1 MENLPEI
8 FSYPLKIYDQINFGL
23 LRPHGKEV
31 KRALVVNRNIPKGL
45 KNPKTLEEYET
56 SLEQFFKN
64 YPDLLNHLGFISK
77 KEDYK
82 KITSTSNGFFGT
94 FENLIDISF
103 PHTKDEVSI
112 FYFYLI
118 TNEAK
123 RFLIG
128 LKYYL
133 RNSSKEEKVHWLQRT
148 LIVVKS
154 QITVSIEKIVNQ
166 NDHLT
171 AAGPWGQSKSIK
183 KIYRFTYTALI
194 LALVRL
200 YFEIIYTYSPLISDH
215 EKNVEEFFF
224 VEVEKI
230 DVEKL
235 KLELSFGL
243 LRLKAKDLLNEKEF
257 DVNVLDNVLKELYNL
272 KGLKI
277 KNKKWQETVAALE
290 NAKLL
295 FYDHGPKE
303 LEFYGS
309 YYFAESELREK
320 KEDFKKIIETHKM
333 GIDRLNQIETFL
345 SDLNLLFST
354 ITEVEIKVKNSIFRK
369 LIFWLNEQKEL
380 YRNQIDKDFREIDN
394 NGKTKPL
401 KGPKKKKVIFESF
414 KYKDIVK
421 NGDKIDNLCFKL
433 KKEKSYTKQS
443 FIPEDTAP
451 GKFKSIFS
459 GIKIEKEKR
468 IVWNGTE
475 EELYYLIYLMYKKHE
490 LLENLKLQ
498 IWQVMAK
505 CFMKEDGSEF
515 EWRKFHSKDKPNEES
530 SKLLENIVYMQFI
543 YKSPELHLAL

>member
-64 YPDLLNHLGFISK
+64 YPGFLSQIDFISK

-82 KITSTSNGFFGT
+82 KITSPDNGFFGT

-243 LRLKAKDLLNEKEF
+243 LRLKAIDLLNEKEL

-272 KGLKI
+272 KGFQI
-277 KNKKWQETVAALE
+277 DNEKWQETVAALE

-369 LIFWLNEQKEL
+369 LIFWLNEQKERYL
-380 YRNQIDKDFREIDN
+380 NQMMVSFDGGNTGAENDNDNQKGKGDN
-394 NGKTKPL
+394 NEA
-401 KGPKKKKVIFESF
+401 IEYNSF
-414 KYKDIVK
+414 KYDQSYEGMEKVANLKDFLKRNKII
-421 NGDKIDNLCFKL
+421 DKKTKL
-433 KKEKSYTKQS
+433 PIFNK
-443 FIPEDTAP
+443 
-451 GKFKSIFS
+451 IFS
-459 GIKIEKEKR
+459 GEVVKTKVVWTGGISALYYFVKLICIDNKVVGDLNDQHWKVATKCFELNDEKNKGSFTPEKIKGSKKPKILAPKIEKAASF
-468 IVWNGTE
+468 
-475 EELYYLIYLMYKKHE
+475 
-490 LLENLKLQ
+490 LE
-498 IWQVMAK
+498 
-505 CFMKEDGSEF
+505 
-515 EWRKFHSKDKPNEES
+515 
-530 SKLLENIVYMQFI
+530 
-543 YKSPELHLAL
+543 